1 MARFEI
7 KINNKIKRLD
17 MRMTKRYANIKE
29 ISEYT
34 SIPVKT
40 LYEWSSVGKIP
51 CIRLGRKLLFDLHD
65 IDQLM
70 AGLKRNNKD
79 KKTVKNIVEDVL
91 NGDL

>member
-1 MARFEI
+1 
-7 KINNKIKRLD
+7 
-17 MRMTKRYANIKE
+17 MTNKRYVNIKE
-29 ISEYT
+29 VSEYT

-70 AGLKRNNKD
+70 ASLKRPCNQSEETVNK
-79 KKTVKNIVEDVL
+79 IVRGI
-91 NGDL
+91 NGNGI